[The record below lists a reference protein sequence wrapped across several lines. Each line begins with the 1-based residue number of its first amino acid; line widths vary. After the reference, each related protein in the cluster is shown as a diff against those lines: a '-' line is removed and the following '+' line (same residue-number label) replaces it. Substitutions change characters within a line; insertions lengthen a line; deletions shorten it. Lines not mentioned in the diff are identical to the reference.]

1 MGSLRG
7 SAARSAECRVSSQ
20 IPGRALVSDYPINKN
35 GIVKEALIGKAC
47 VFKYFIELSAS
58 SQSLLIP
65 SKGFVMRRK
74 TLNVKYQ

>member
-1 MGSLRG
+1 M
-7 SAARSAECRVSSQ
+7 SSQ
-20 IPGRALVSDYPINKN
+20 IPGRGLVSDCPINKN
-35 GIVKEALIGKAC
+35 GIVKEACEIVKAC
-47 VFKYFIELSAS
+47 CFQYFIELSAP